1 MPKTNLKREICEPE
15 NEITGNGDQPI
26 SAVLTR
32 AVERVCSLTSADGA
46 AIALRDP
53 QGVLCQA
60 STGNAPDV
68 GSRLQPDSGLT
79 RECFETGQVVLC
91 EDAENDSRVRPSIA
105 RSLHLRSVVAVPIQ
119 AQGSV
124 VGVMEVFSS
133 RPSAF
138 ATTEVAALQRI
149 ADLLAP
155 ISAPGPLKGDQP
167 VATGRPLVVAQAE
180 APSFAEEQPA
190 TQRTSIVG
198 PPERLADSTRQT
210 IGVEAGRLS
219 SPAVTPG
226 IFGRVEKRTATLTWL
241 AAAAAVLSLL
251 SLLLLFFANSHRG
264 PTKVPSVATIPPASG
279 PVRSDETVTG
289 STGAEGASPTSRA
302 GPVEES
308 KTPALKNPS
317 PQPAQPASKT
327 PAVEA
332 HDAGVVRPA
341 SPALVIE
348 GAPPGAQIFVDDQL
362 TASTD
367 LEGQAK
373 ISTLAPGQ
381 HRLRLRLNGYEDY
394 DQGIDLSAGQ
404 TSRVVAKLEPFELPI
419 LAAPAKPPSLAV
431 TATPPPVVRSTKVAN
446 PDFVLDRTLK
456 GHSSWVTAVA
466 FSADGQR
473 LASGSWDQT
482 VKFWDVPSGEKLGS
496 LASKMKEVQTLA
508 FSRDGHWL
516 ATENSANTV
525 TLWDATTGREIRTLP
540 GNKPLG
546 VLGSNWVYSIAFSP
560 DGRWLATGVDDKT
573 VRLWDVK
580 TGRAVRDLEAPRR
593 SVIYIAFSPDGRW
606 LASGGDDKTIRIW
619 EVFTGREIRTLSGHK
634 KPIYAV
640 AFSPNGRW
648 LASASADKSVK
659 LWEVAT
665 GREVHTLTGHGN
677 VVSSIVF
684 SPDGRWLASGS
695 WDKTIK
701 IWNVESGHE
710 VQTLGGHTHH
720 IYTVAFDSRGRWL
733 ASGSE
738 DGTIKLWR
746 LGEAVDQIG
755 LR

>member
-1 MPKTNLKREICEPE
+1 MPKTNLNREICEPE

-32 AVERVCSLTSADGA
+32 AVERVCSLTCADGA

-124 VGVMEVFSS
+124 VGVVEVFSS

-138 ATTEVAALQRI
+138 ATAEVAALQRI

-155 ISAPGPLKGDQP
+155 ISAPGPVKGDQP

-190 TQRTSIVG
+190 TQQTSIAG
-198 PPERLADSTRQT
+198 PSERLADSTRQD
-210 IGVEAGRLS
+210 IGIEEGRLA

-241 AAAAAVLSLL
+241 GAAAAVLSLL

-279 PVRSDETVTG
+279 PVRPDETVTG
-289 STGAEGASPTSRA
+289 STGAEVASPTSRA

-308 KTPALKNPS
+308 KTPALKNRS

-327 PAVEA
+327 SAVEA
-332 HDAGVVRPA
+332 HDTVVVRPA
-341 SPALVIE
+341 SPVLEIE
-348 GAPPGAQIFVDDQL
+348 DAPPGAQIFVDDQL
-362 TASTD
+362 TASTN

-373 ISTLAPGQ
+373 IATLAPGQ
-381 HRLRLRLNGYEDY
+381 HRLRLTLNGYQEY
-394 DQGIDLSAGQ
+394 DQGIDLLAGQ
-404 TSRVVAKLEPFELPI
+404 TSTVVAKLEPFELPI
-419 LAAPAKPPSLAV
+419 LTAPAQPPSLAV
-431 TATPPPVVRSTKVAN
+431 TATPPPVVRSTKVAI

-496 LASKMKEVQTLA
+496 LASKVKEVQTLA
-508 FSRDGHWL
+508 FSR
-516 ATENSANTV
+516 
-525 TLWDATTGREIRTLP
+525 
-540 GNKPLG
+540 
-546 VLGSNWVYSIAFSP
+546 

-580 TGRAVRDLEAPRR
+580 TGRAVRDLVAPRR

-606 LASGGDDKTIRIW
+606 LASGADDKTIRIW
-619 EVFTGREIRTLSGHK
+619 EVSTGREIRTLSGHK

-665 GREVHTLTGHGN
+665 GREIHTLTGHAN
-677 VVSSIVF
+677 VVSSLAF

-720 IYTVAFDSRGRWL
+720 IYTVAYDSRGRWL